1 MLLTWLLP
9 FQIFNQVCQACARTK
24 NLCQTCLLD
33 MQLGLPSQLR
43 DAVLAHVEGI
53 SETTSD
59 ANREYI
65 VQQQLIAL
73 DNDSSE
79 GGMLGEAANEK
90 LIKIAR
96 TVASNRKQDR
106 VKIPVP
112 PPPPSQEK
120 ATNKRNAR

>member
-1 MLLTWLLP
+1 
-9 FQIFNQVCQACARTK
+9 
-24 NLCQTCLLD
+24 

-73 DNDSSE
+73 DNDASD

-96 TVASNRKQDR
+96 TVATNRKQDR
-106 VKIPVP
+106 VKIPLP
-112 PPPPSQEK
+112 PPPPAQEK
-120 ATNKRNAR
+120 LTTKRNAGYVFHFFILSFFLFTAYFIMAVCCIQGSIVR